1 MNISDSILNYIST
14 QLTANDRSV
23 GMDTKLAQD
32 GYLDSTAMM
41 ELILWVGDTF
51 NLTLQNEDLTPE
63 NFGTPRNIV
72 EFVQSSLSTQ
82 GEGGEHVGAEAVS
95 PGPLESN

>member
-1 MNISDSILNYIST
+1 MNVSDSILNYINT
-14 QLTANDRSV
+14 QLTANNRAAEI
-23 GMDTKLAQD
+23 DTKLAQD

-63 NFGTPRNIV
+63 NFGTPRNIL
-72 EFVQSSLSTQ
+72 EFVQSSL
-82 GEGGEHVGAEAVS
+82 AVQS
-95 PGPLESN
+95 ENGDHTGVESCGNH